1 MQEGES
7 GRFTSFDGTGIA
19 FDRWPGERGP
29 VVLHHGF
36 AADGRQN
43 WVRPGI
49 AAKLVDL
56 GFGLVVVD
64 ARGHGRSDK
73 SYDPADYGEPVMARD
88 VSALADHLG
97 LESWMQVGYSM
108 GGIVSLFVAIEDPR
122 VTRLVVGGIGAG
134 VVELGGLDTRVVP
147 RKAVAEA
154 LESEGDGAEIS
165 PAAARFRAFAESTG
179 ADRRALAACA
189 RAAFRER
196 VALERITVPTLVV
209 AGERDDLARRPE
221 ILAGAIAGARLTVVP
236 GDHLGAVGE
245 PALAQAITDFLEES
259 P

>member
-36 AADGRQN
+36 EADGRQN
-43 WVRPGI
+43 WVRPGL
-49 AAKLVDL
+49 AAKLLDL

-134 VVELGGLDTRVVP
+134 VV
-147 RKAVAEA
+147 
-154 LESEGDGAEIS
+154 
-165 PAAARFRAFAESTG
+165 
-179 ADRRALAACA
+179 
-189 RAAFRER
+189 
-196 VALERITVPTLVV
+196 
-209 AGERDDLARRPE
+209 
-221 ILAGAIAGARLTVVP
+221 
-236 GDHLGAVGE
+236 
-245 PALAQAITDFLEES
+245 
-259 P
+259 